1 MIDRIN
7 NALIAIDFEL
17 PDEDKEAFYTYAM
30 YSLFAVEVENYDD
43 VPVVEKKYFKFLTGL
58 IREIV

>member
-30 YSLFAVEVENYDD
+30 FILFGIETEKYDD
-43 VPVVEKKYFKFLTGL
+43 VPVVERKYFKFLTRL
-58 IREIV
+58 IREII

>member
-7 NALIAIDFEL
+7 DALIAIDFEL
-17 PDEDKEAFYTYAM
+17 PDEDKEAFYIYAM
-30 YSLFAVEVENYDD
+30 LALFGVEVEKIDD
-43 VPVVEKKYFKFLTGL
+43 VPVVKRKYFKFLTGL